1 MEKSVEQQAAAGCG
15 IPVVCGRTVPAWLV
29 VLDNAP
35 TAVMF
40 VLGAA
45 LLAPLGWMFAA
56 LFLAY
61 CALAIVLFWGRICPS
76 CHHFGTRACPC
87 GYGVIAPRF
96 FRRRT
101 GRDFKQVFR
110 RNIAI
115 MFPCW
120 FVPAGVGAWLLH
132 SRFSTRSLVLLSA
145 FCFVSFVAIPL
156 IAKLVGC
163 RNCDIKND
171 CPWMAGSNASLCD
184 VVSQP

>member
-1 MEKSVEQQAAAGCG
+1 MDEKNKENEAAAGCG
-15 IPVVCGRTVPAWLV
+15 IPVVCARTVPGWLV

-35 TAVMF
+35 TAILF

-45 LLAPLGWMFAA
+45 LLAPLGRLFAA

-61 CALAIVLFWGRICPS
+61 CALAIVLFWRRICPS

-87 GYGVIAPRF
+87 GYGVIASRF
-96 FRRRT
+96 FRRRP

-120 FVPAGVGAWLLH
+120 FVPLGPGVWLLY
-132 SRFSTRSLVLLSA
+132 SRFSTGSLVLLCA
-145 FCFVSFVAIPL
+145 FCFVGFVAIPL

-163 RNCDIKND
+163 RNCGLKND
-171 CPWMAGSNASLCD
+171 CPWMAGKPTQLG
-184 VVSQP
+184 VMV